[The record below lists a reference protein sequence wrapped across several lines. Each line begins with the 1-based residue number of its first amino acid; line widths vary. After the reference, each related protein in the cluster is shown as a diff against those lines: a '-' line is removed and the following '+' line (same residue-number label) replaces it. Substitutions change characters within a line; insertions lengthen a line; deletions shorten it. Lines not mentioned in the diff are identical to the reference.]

1 MLVFIAR
8 RLLATIPV
16 LIMVAV
22 VVFAILRASPGDPAI
37 IMAGD
42 AATPERIA
50 QIRQV
55 MGLDQPLVKQFFI
68 WTGRLVRGDMG
79 TSLMSGVPV
88 TQLIGQ
94 RLEPSLSLAMITL
107 VFTLAVAIPLG
118 ILAAWR
124 RGRLLDRAVMGFS
137 VLGFSVPV
145 FVTSYVLI
153 WAFAIK
159 LGWFNVQGYTPLAQ
173 GFWPYLHR
181 LVLPSLALST
191 VYVALIARI
200 TRTSII
206 EVMGEDFIRT
216 ARQGAGRNRRAAGPR
231 PAQCR
236 GAHRHGDRG
245 GRGAADQRRGG
256 DGVGVQ
262 HSRPGP
268 PGRRG
273 RDGARLPRDPGA
285 DAVLRVRLR
294 VHQSGGRLRL
304 YGVRPAHQVLTMPTH
319 SDAVADGALPE
330 NGPPQAGAW
339 RRVRREFSGAPVLAA
354 LAVLALVVGAA
365 LLAPWLGTV
374 DPTAIDP
381 GARLKPPFGD
391 YLFGTDAFGRDIWSR
406 VVYGAR
412 VSLVAGLGAALVSV
426 TLGLVIGVIAGW
438 FRTLDGLII
447 RTMDAVM
454 AIPGILL
461 AIALVSVTGASLATV
476 LVAITIPEIPRVV
489 RLVRG
494 QILSVRGEPY
504 VEAALALGTPLPL
517 LLWRH
522 LVPSTVAPL
531 TVQGTYVFAS
541 AMLTEAILSFLGAGI
556 PPEIASWGNIMSEG
570 RMYFRMLPGL
580 ILFPG
585 LFLSLTVLSVNIL
598 GDALDPK
605 MTRRT

>member
-1 MLVFIAR
+1 
-8 RLLATIPV
+8 
-16 LIMVAV
+16 
-22 VVFAILRASPGDPAI
+22 
-37 IMAGD
+37 
-42 AATPERIA
+42 
-50 QIRQV
+50 
-55 MGLDQPLVKQFFI
+55 
-68 WTGRLVRGDMG
+68 
-79 TSLMSGVPV
+79 
-88 TQLIGQ
+88 
-94 RLEPSLSLAMITL
+94 
-107 VFTLAVAIPLG
+107 
-118 ILAAWR
+118 
-124 RGRLLDRAVMGFS
+124 
-137 VLGFSVPV
+137 
-145 FVTSYVLI
+145 
-153 WAFAIK
+153 
-159 LGWFNVQGYTPLAQ
+159 
-173 GFWPYLHR
+173 
-181 LVLPSLALST
+181 
-191 VYVALIARI
+191 
-200 TRTSII
+200 
-206 EVMGEDFIRT
+206 
-216 ARQGAGRNRRAAGPR
+216 
-231 PAQCR
+231 
-236 GAHRHGDRG
+236 
-245 GRGAADQRRGG
+245 
-256 DGVGVQ
+256 
-262 HSRPGP
+262 
-268 PGRRG
+268 
-273 RDGARLPRDPGA
+273 
-285 DAVLRVRLR
+285 
-294 VHQSGGRLRL
+294 
-304 YGVRPAHQVLTMPTH
+304 MPTH

-374 DPTAIDP
+374 DPTSIDP

-438 FRTLDGLII
+438 FRTLDGLIM

-598 GDALDPK
+598 GDALRDALDPK